1 MIPTSYTIGG
11 AILGVVLYTG
21 VVFYYGS
28 EHGEAKVSQ
37 ELATYVATQTQLA
50 AEAETKRTV
59 AETKLQGLNTKYEQS
74 LSEIRKEYEA
84 NAANTT
90 RAHNRR
96 VQQLQARADSYR
108 LMSEAGSLECRA
120 LADTATE
127 LDRTLIEGRQLVGE
141 LRQEVALRN
150 KQLEVIGEQIRAE
163 RTYGK

>member
-21 VVFYYGS
+21 IVFHVGS

-37 ELATYVATQTQLA
+37 ELATYVATQKQLA
-50 AEAETKRTV
+50 TEAEAKRTV
-59 AETKLQGLNTKYEQS
+59 AETKLQGLNEKYEQS
-74 LSEIRKEYEA
+74 LLEIRKEYETNVA
-84 NAANTT
+84 NATN
-90 RAHNRR
+90 AHNMRM
-96 VQQLQARADSYR
+96 QQLETRTRSYR
-108 LMSEAGSLECRA
+108 LMSEASAAERRA
-120 LADTATE
+120 LADTAAE

-163 RTYGK
+163 RNYGN